1 MLARTTAVAASKQG
15 AVVAR
20 TCCGYVTCHT
30 FLLAQIATQASVPNA
45 DGSYSFVKSRT
56 AYRAEV
62 AALRKEFVAEVA
74 RRKEKLARDAEYAAA
89 FSLPPYDAAQ
99 RLKIMKEKAARL
111 EIKRQQQAIRAE
123 EVAREKALHEEKV
136 RQYFEEK
143 VLVREARN
151 AEVERRRE
159 ALLATLRQQSSAWI
173 TAENLQEKLKEDVFI
188 YSPHQIS
195 ARSAFDPSS
204 TTGSAMSWLE
214 KLQRM
219 KPAGVK
225 TDDDVAD
232 EDETKKE

>member
-1 MLARTTAVAASKQG
+1 
-15 AVVAR
+15 
-20 TCCGYVTCHT
+20 
-30 FLLAQIATQASVPNA
+30 
-45 DGSYSFVKSRT
+45 
-56 AYRAEV
+56 
-62 AALRKEFVAEVA
+62 
-74 RRKEKLARDAEYAAA
+74 
-89 FSLPPYDAAQ
+89 
-99 RLKIMKEKAARL
+99 LKIMKEKAARL

-159 ALLATLRQQSSAWI
+159 ALLATLRQQSGAWI

-219 KPAGVK
+219 KPAGMK
-225 TDDDVAD
+225 TDDDADDAATD

>member
-1 MLARTTAVAASKQG
+1 
-15 AVVAR
+15 
-20 TCCGYVTCHT
+20 
-30 FLLAQIATQASVPNA
+30 
-45 DGSYSFVKSRT
+45 
-56 AYRAEV
+56 
-62 AALRKEFVAEVA
+62 
-74 RRKEKLARDAEYAAA
+74 
-89 FSLPPYDAAQ
+89 
-99 RLKIMKEKAARL
+99 MKEKAARL

-159 ALLATLRQQSSAWI
+159 ALLASLRQQSGSWI
-173 TAENLQEKLKEDVFI
+173 TAENYQEKLKEDVFI

-219 KPAGVK
+219 KPAGMK
-225 TDDDVAD
+225 ASDDAASAASD
-232 EDETKKE
+232 EDEVPSKKE